1 MKNLLRYL
9 FVLCIVLLSNGSQ
22 AGQPDKYS
30 GGPDTLKVFVAPGQ
44 KELMENI
51 VSSYYASGGSAII
64 NLQDP
69 AKLVGTKG
77 NYLQVKSDP
86 ACSNSNP
93 GNWSLTI
100 GREILV
106 PVVGNNSPERS
117 KILGKGLL
125 HSELKAMIESS
136 QVLDAGQLGRSLY
149 SSNEIVFCRLSDLV
163 KEGSGELLTG
173 IELVP
178 FDVNKNGQIDGF
190 EDSYKTYSDINR
202 SVWLGKYPR
211 VLFNEIRVLS
221 DSKPVDKASVDFMEW
236 LVTEGQT
243 AIYEAGISDLINYE
257 RSTALARIN
266 TPVLPDKVVANVSAK
281 AYAPFI
287 WLIAGLLIV
296 ITAGFVSLF
305 FIRVPLVEPLLPPG
319 GEDLRKDLIN
329 MPEGLMY
336 DNAYTWAYMEREGTV
351 RVGITDL
358 LRHFT
363 GKISKLK
370 LRNEGEM
377 IKKGDLLFTLI
388 QDGKHLEIV
397 SPVTGTI
404 RKINTVLEGDAAD
417 LNSNPYDKGWIYEL
431 IPEKWMTEARSF
443 NLGYQFRG
451 LVENEIT
458 RLKDFVEK
466 MQVKGKSG
474 IVLPVMQEGGQIKDG
489 FLEQMSPE
497 FWEEFQ
503 NEFINRA

>member
-1 MKNLLRYL
+1 MKNLLHYL

-22 AGQPDKYS
+22 AGQPYKYS
-30 GGPDTLKVFVAPGQ
+30 GEPDTLKVFVAPMQ

-51 VSSYYASGGSAII
+51 VSSYKASGGPANIS
-64 NLQDP
+64 LQDP
-69 AKLVGTKG
+69 AQMVGTKG

-86 ACSNSNP
+86 AYSNSNP

-106 PVVGNNSPERS
+106 PLVGNKTPERE

-125 HSELKAMIESS
+125 HSELKAMFESS
-136 QVLDAGQLGRSLY
+136 QVLDVGQFDRSLY

-163 KEGSGELLTG
+163 MEGSGELLPG
-173 IELVP
+173 IQVVP
-178 FDVNKNGQIDGF
+178 FDVNENGKIDEF

-202 SVWLGKYPR
+202 SVWMGKYPR
-211 VLFNEIRVLS
+211 VLFNEVRVIS
-221 DSKPVDKASVDFMEW
+221 DSKPADKASINFIEW

-243 AIYEAGISDLINYE
+243 AIYEAGITDLINHE
-257 RSTALARIN
+257 RSTALSRIN
-266 TPVLPDKVVANVSAK
+266 TPVVPDEVVANVSAK

-287 WLIAGLLIV
+287 WVIVGLLIV

-305 FIRVPLVEPLLPPG
+305 FLRVPLAEPLMPSG
-319 GEDLRKDLIN
+319 GEDLRKGLIN
-329 MPEGLMY
+329 MPDGLMY

-417 LNSNPYDKGWIYEL
+417 LNSNPYGKGWIYEVK
-431 IPEKWMTEARSF
+431 PEKWMTEARSF
-443 NLGYQFRG
+443 NLGYQFRE
-451 LVENEIT
+451 LVENEIM

-466 MQVKGKSG
+466 MQVKERSG

-489 FLEQMSPE
+489 FLEQMGPE